1 MSRVKNLVLCH
12 FLVWQRYVRH
22 CEGHVS
28 GSWLSCPDMCS
39 LSLSVGVGTKILFLV
54 IVLSL
59 IISCASE

>member
-28 GSWLSCPDMCS
+28 GSSLSCPALCS
-39 LSLSVGVGTKILFLV
+39 LSLSVGVGYKDFIFGH
-54 IVLSL
+54 S
-59 IISCASE
+59 A